1 MKILHCC
8 LSCFYIDGY
17 SYQENLLPKMNLEH
31 GHDVEII
38 ASTEIFGKEGMI
50 EYTQPSEYY
59 TENGIKIT
67 RVSYRKGM
75 PQMIAHKLR
84 LYKGVY
90 ELICNFNPDII
101 MFHGLP
107 AYELLNIAK
116 YKKKNPNVKLYV
128 DSHEDHNN
136 SARNFISKYILHR
149 LFYRHI
155 IKKSLPYINKI
166 LYLTEEVKDFVMEE
180 YGVTKE
186 MLEYFPLGGEAV
198 SEIEKNNLK
207 KIVQDE
213 LGIDDDTLLIM
224 HSGKLDKLK
233 KTDVLIDGINKISSD
248 KVMLLI
254 AGTIPPENKELW
266 NIIESSEKVKWLGWI
281 NAIEMKKYLCAAD
294 LYAQPGSQSVTAQ
307 NAICCG
313 TPVMLYPHK
322 SYQILCQDNALWVKN
337 SEDVYNLVCR
347 ILEEPLMLKRLGQA
361 SIELAQK
368 VLDYNVLAERI
379 EK

>member
-17 SYQENLLPKMNLEH
+17 SYQENLLPKMNLAH

-38 ASTEIFGKEGMI
+38 ASTEIFGKEGTI

-67 RVSYRKGM
+67 RVPYRKGIPRM
-75 PQMIAHKLR
+75 VAHKLR
-84 LYKGVY
+84 SYKGVY

-136 SARNFISKYILHR
+136 SARNFISKYVLHR

-155 IKKSLPYINKI
+155 IGKSLPYINRVFYITEETKDFICNEYKI
-166 LYLTEEVKDFVMEE
+166 PEGLTEF
-180 YGVTKE
+180 Y
-186 MLEYFPLGGEAV
+186 PLGGELILEDQRD
-198 SEIEKNNLK
+198 SFRKDIRKN
-207 KIVQDE
+207 
-213 LGIDDDTLLIM
+213 LGVDDNTLLVM

-233 KTDVLIDGINKISSD
+233 RTDILVEGINRIQSNKIL
-248 KVMLLI
+248 LLI

-266 NIIESSEKVKWLGWI
+266 DVIQRSDKVRWIGWLD
-281 NAIEMKKYLCAAD
+281 AEDMKKYLCASD
-294 LYAQPGSQSVTAQ
+294 IYAQPGSQSATAQ

-313 TPVMLYPHK
+313 KPVMLYPHK
-322 SYQILCQDNALWVKN
+322 SYKVLCDNNVIWVEN
-337 SEDVYNLVCR
+337 SNDVYESLCKLLDESLS
-347 ILEEPLMLKRLGQA
+347 ISKLSQA
-361 SIELAQK
+361 SVKLAEN
-368 VLDYNVLAERI
+368 VLDYDVLAKKI

>member
-8 LSCFYIDGY
+8 LSNFYIDGY
-17 SYQENLLPKMNLEH
+17 SYQENLLPKMNLAH

-38 ASTEIFGKEGMI
+38 ASTEIFGKEGTI

-67 RVSYRKGM
+67 RVPYRKGIPRM
-75 PQMIAHKLR
+75 VAHKLR
-84 LYKGVY
+84 SYKGVY

-128 DSHEDHNN
+128 DSHGDHNN
-136 SARNFISKYILHR
+136 SARNFISKYVLHR

-180 YGVTKE
+180 YRVTKE
-186 MLEYFPLGGEAV
+186 MLEYYPLGGEVV
-198 SEIEKNNLK
+198 SKIEKNNLK

-337 SEDVYNLVCR
+337 SEDIYNLVCR